1 VPPKS
6 RHKPAAT
13 EVIGIGALN
22 GAVFIVSLAI
32 VIVAVVLALRDGQRV
47 WTLGMAV
54 ATAVYAP
61 LGVVLAVVY
70 MAHVRRL

>member
-1 VPPKS
+1 M
-6 RHKPAAT
+6 
-13 EVIGIGALN
+13 IGIGALN
-22 GAVFIVSLAI
+22 GIVFVVSVAI
-32 VIVAVVLALRDGQRV
+32 VLVAIVRALLDGERV

-70 MAHVRRL
+70 ITSFRRRQTDT